1 MFNMFILFLDHP
13 SHVSR
18 KTIIIMTCQERSHP
32 QHNCHPSGG
41 VFQLCPQG
49 MINLVWFSTSGNC
62 VFLFFFLVLLNDPSK
77 SFHHPCFY
85 YNLWKGNGLGFIHLS
100 YLYPFLKKLNS
111 DIFSQFLLFCI
122 VEHPSKTCIKINAQQ
137 KYHQRGRYST
147 MLETAYT
154 VYSAYIAFTA
164 HSVYTVSTE
173 LGQKG
178 YLASIPHGQKL
189 IIMTMMMLW
198 WPNAKARRTMQYKYI
213 PILCQSRRLYGYIRV
228 WQGRISGSPHMMRM
242 AGMIIIRFTIY
253 TNCPDHNQAR
263 PPLFQNQ
270 RTPWIKI

>member
-1 MFNMFILFLDHP
+1 MPEWFLLWQVEQRWERRLQKTLSARLSLTTIIILLVAITTSVILCHYYFINMFNMFILFLDHP

-18 KTIIIMTCQERSHP
+18 KTIIIMSCQERSHP

-49 MINLVWFSTSGNC
+49 MINLVWFSRPGNC

-85 YNLWKGNGLGFIHLS
+85 YNLWKGNGLGFIHLG
-100 YLYPFLKKLNS
+100 YLYPFLKKLNP
-111 DIFSQFLLFCI
+111 DIFTQFLLFCI
-122 VEHPSKTCIKINAQQ
+122 VEHPSNTCIKINAQQ
-137 KYHQRGRYST
+137 KIPSEREVQQP
-147 MLETAYT
+147 LETAYT

-178 YLASIPHGQKL
+178 YLALIPHRLEYLQCKK
-189 IIMTMMMLW
+189 
-198 WPNAKARRTMQYKYI
+198 AKN
-213 PILCQSRRLYGYIRV
+213 
-228 WQGRISGSPHMMRM
+228 W
-242 AGMIIIRFTIY
+242 
-253 TNCPDHNQAR
+253 
-263 PPLFQNQ
+263 
-270 RTPWIKI
+270 